1 MNGKDLKVTAVAN
14 EVYNYLTEMCQA
26 SDIDVADLIR
36 ELAGKQQLVDTRSRI
51 TTLGCG
57 GVNGEMSNDHSESI
71 VMDKAQSTMA
81 Q

>member
-36 ELAGKQQLVDTRSRI
+36 ELAGKQQLIDLRCVVVTTQSGTR
-51 TTLGCG
+51 T
-57 GVNGEMSNDHSESI
+57 
-71 VMDKAQSTMA
+71 Q
-81 Q
+81 